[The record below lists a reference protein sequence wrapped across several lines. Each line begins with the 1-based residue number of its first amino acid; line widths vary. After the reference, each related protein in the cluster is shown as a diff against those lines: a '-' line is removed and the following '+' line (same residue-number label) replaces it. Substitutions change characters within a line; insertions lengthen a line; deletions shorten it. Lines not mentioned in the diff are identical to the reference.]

1 MKHSGFVFT
10 AIGALT
16 LMLAAAPASA
26 QTQSAAGDMGSNSG
40 GLGTLTG
47 IPTAREGADE
57 ATVQKRRE
65 IEEAY
70 KKVTKS
76 QPSAQQAVNDPW
88 ANMRGDEPKPAA
100 KTVAKTA
107 KTAHKKK
114 PAQ

>member
-1 MKHSGFVFT
+1 M
-10 AIGALT
+10 GA
-16 LMLAAAPASA
+16 
-26 QTQSAAGDMGSNSG
+26 NSS
-40 GLGTLTG
+40 GLGALTG

-70 KKVTKS
+70 KKATRN

-88 ANMRGDEPKPAA
+88 ANMRGGDEQKPAA
-100 KTVAKTA
+100 KTTSKTA
-107 KTAHKKK
+107 QHKKK